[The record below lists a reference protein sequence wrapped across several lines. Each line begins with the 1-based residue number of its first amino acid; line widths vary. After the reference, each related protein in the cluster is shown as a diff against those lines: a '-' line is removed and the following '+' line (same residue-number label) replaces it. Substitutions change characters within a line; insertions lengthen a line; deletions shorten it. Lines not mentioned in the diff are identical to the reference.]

1 MGRDKSRTYGE
12 SEQRM
17 SLSNNPARL
26 VVAGVASG
34 VGKTTI
40 ATGLMAALA
49 AQGLRVQG
57 YKVGPDYIDPT
68 YHRAATGRASYN
80 LDTWLSSPALV
91 RQRFEAGMRN
101 ADVAIIEGVMGLFDG
116 RKQTLGIAS
125 TAEVAR
131 LLNAPVLLVLDASH
145 MGQSAAAI
153 VHGFQHIDPHIN
165 IAGVIVNKVA
175 SAEHEAT
182 VRLAIAEWTGVPVLG
197 VLRRDTSLTLPARH
211 LGLIPVAETAV
222 EVQAL
227 GAALKRSVDLDGIL
241 SLARAAGSLP
251 ALPADASKE
260 EATGCHIAWT
270 GAISCCNI
278 SSVRIGLA
286 LDNAFSFYYP
296 ETLEVCEKMGVEVVP
311 FSPLTDRELPNDL
324 DLLYFG
330 GGFPEVF
337 AAQLADNHPMLVS
350 VRSAVQQG
358 IPTYAECGGYM
369 YLGKQCVDAQGVSY
383 DLVGVLPY
391 TFQMGTERAQLGYRE
406 LTTLRETIIGP
417 AGMRLRGHEFHWSHI
432 VEPLLEDHV
441 PYQVEGA
448 GKAKEGYTTETVLA
462 SYVHI
467 PLAAN
472 PQAMVELIRRCGWHQ
487 GNRI

>member
-1 MGRDKSRTYGE
+1 
-12 SEQRM
+12 M

-296 ETLEVCEKMGVEVVP
+296 ETLEVCEKMGVEIVP